1 MASYRV
7 ETKRTPEQVIEM
19 AEAHFGEGGLGLDAA
34 EQNPC
39 CVYFEGG
46 GGYVSVTASVGED
59 RTTVDLET
67 REWDYPVRQFM
78 RAVA

>member
-1 MASYRV
+1 MARYSV

-19 AEAHFGEGGLGLDAA
+19 AVAYFGEGGLGLDAA
-34 EQNPC
+34 EQSPC

-46 GGYVSVTASVGED
+46 GGYVSVTASVGEN

-67 REWDYPVRQFM
+67 REWDYHVRQFM

>member
-1 MASYRV
+1 MARYSV

-19 AEAHFGEGGLGLDAA
+19 AEAYFGEGGLGLDAG
-34 EQNPC
+34 ERGPC

-46 GGYVSVTASVGED
+46 GGYVSVTASEGEN
-59 RTTVDLET
+59 TATVDLET
-67 REWDYPVRQFM
+67 REWDYHVRQFM

>member
-1 MASYRV
+1 MARYSV

-19 AEAHFGEGGLGLDAA
+19 AEAYFGAGGLGLDAA
-34 EQNPC
+34 EQGPC
-39 CVYFEGG
+39 CVHFEGG
-46 GGYVSVTASVGED
+46 GGYVSVTASVGENK
-59 RTTVDLET
+59 TAVDLET